1 MNRYSA
7 TNTIKNN
14 QGIRRNST
22 IILPNSISNPLT
34 DIFIKTTSVERLD
47 KLAQQ
52 FYNDAS
58 MWWIIAAT
66 NNIGKGTLL
75 VPIDTELRIPAAE
88 SVMNMLIN
96 LNQTR

>member
-34 DIFIKTTSVERLD
+34 DIFIKTTSIERLD

-58 MWWIIAAT
+58 LWWIIAAT

>member
-58 MWWIIAAT
+58 LWWIIAAT

-75 VPIDTELRIPAAE
+75 VPTDTELRIPAAE